1 MASTQ
6 PLKTRKA
13 DESDVFMAP
22 APRKRR
28 RRTGSNG
35 AADDCFTCASRHVK
49 CDRRRPYCTQCLG
62 LGGQCSGYKT
72 TLTWG
77 VGVASRGKLRGLS
90 WPVSGSQQVASATVT
105 ASTRKVTRPKASPKA
120 KAPASVALPQPE
132 CSRQGRPGPSTTTAL
147 PQYYGT
153 NSLPSPPTAP
163 VASYHNA
170 TAWTAA
176 MQQEADLSSQQVSS
190 AAAVLSNIYREGNV
204 MSNPKVIPEYNR
216 STFIPRVPYLQ
227 VVTSQP
233 LEPTPSSGTVAKMDS
248 NIVSCG
254 LAPWPQSFSPN
265 LQSDR
270 NPGYLATPQSVSLPV
285 WRQSSVYN
293 GIQEDLEED
302 KEAPSNAAYSDY
314 ALLDISH
321 DDAPVAEP
329 ALLIPQPIFSQL
341 IGRTPRMRYLIN
353 YYAEVISP
361 VIVAFDSPTN
371 PYRLFVLELAKGS
384 ETLQHAIAAL
394 SLSNLRQRKR
404 HWGLSAGKT
413 LTTRRSSN
421 AYFRLTEQSYEEE
434 FGIFSAEE
442 QAKEETFHKA
452 MAIKSLNAQLA
463 DPAQR
468 RADSVLATLLV
479 LCLFYMCDTGVA
491 KFQSQF
497 AGVKKLLALQGGDN
511 NTCPELIKWYTR
523 VFAWFDVMTA
533 TINNRDAEL
542 RGEYLDIAATGHDE
556 WALEN
561 LAGCDARMFKTVS
574 QLSRL
579 NMLSQGK
586 AVEPVIIKEWPT
598 VTVPLPPAM
607 LHHTSLPPH
616 FQDYDSTP
624 SFTSGINHLDSRT
637 EFWREWH
644 IVRQKLESWR
654 LPVPRNYNSPSYP
667 HSSPSSNSCTPE
679 STSSPFTY
687 LSPPSSPPPPSH
699 IPPSNL
705 TDISNIS
712 ESFRYSAL
720 LYLERLANP
729 HLPSSHPRIQ
739 NLVRTSI
746 HYIDAV
752 QADVYLLWPLFVTGA
767 ECTLDEHRSL
777 IRQHCSGIQ
786 KDSGFVNNLSCLGL
800 LEKIWASGNPNPGN
814 ENGAGGNQQVPTTP
828 AVAGV
833 KRARP
838 HDGWGDGNGKGMDAS
853 MAGYLIPHVPCG
865 GEGFRWRR
873 IMELEGSDGEYIVV

>member
-1 MASTQ
+1 MASRQ
-6 PLKTRKA
+6 PLKTEKV
-13 DESDVFMAP
+13 DKSNSFMAP

-28 RRTGSNG
+28 RRTVSNG
-35 AADDCFTCASRHVK
+35 AADDCFTCANRHVK

-105 ASTRKVTRPKASPKA
+105 ASTGKVARPKASPKA
-120 KAPASVALPQPE
+120 PASAALPQPE
-132 CSRQGRPGPSTTTAL
+132 CSRQGKPGPKTTTAV

-153 NSLPSPPTAP
+153 NSLPSSPTAP
-163 VASYHNA
+163 DASCHNA

-190 AAAVLSNIYREGNV
+190 AAAVLSNIYQEANA
-204 MSNPKVIPEYNR
+204 MSNPKIIPEYNC
-216 STFIPRVPYLQ
+216 STFIPRVPYPQ

-233 LEPTPSSGTVAKMDS
+233 RQPTPSSGTMAKIDS
-248 NIVSCG
+248 NIVNCG
-254 LAPWPQSFSPN
+254 LAPWAQSFSPN
-265 LQSDR
+265 MQPDG
-270 NPGYLATPQSVSLPV
+270 NPGYLSTPQSVSLLV
-285 WRQSSVYN
+285 WPQSSVCD
-293 GIQEDLEED
+293 GIQEDLGGG
-302 KEAPSNAAYSDY
+302 KEVPANAAYSDY
-314 ALLDISH
+314 ALLDTSH
-321 DDAPVAEP
+321 DAEP
-329 ALLIPQPIFSQL
+329 MAEQALSISQPIFSQL

-361 VIVAFDSPTN
+361 VIVAFDSPAN

-384 ETLQHAIAAL
+384 DTLQHAIAAL

-413 LTTRRSSN
+413 LTTRRSSS

-434 FGIFSAEE
+434 FGIVSAEE
-442 QAKEETFHKA
+442 RAKEETFHKA
-452 MAIKSLNAQLA
+452 MAIESLNAQLA
-463 DPAQR
+463 DPTQR
-468 RADSVLATLLV
+468 HADSVLAALLV

-497 AGVKKLLALQGGDN
+497 SGVKKLLALRGADN
-511 NTCPELIKWYTR
+511 NNCSDLFKWYTR
-523 VFAWFDVMTA
+523 MFAWFDVMTA

-542 RGEYLDIAATGHDE
+542 RGDYLDIAAIGHDE

-561 LAGCDARMFKTVS
+561 LAGCDARIFKIVA

-579 NMLSQGK
+579 NMLSQQK
-586 AVEPVIIKEWPT
+586 AVEPVIIKEWPIA
-598 VTVPLPPAM
+598 TVPLPPDM
-607 LHHTSLPPH
+607 LHHTPLPPP
-616 FQDYDSTP
+616 FQDHDSTP
-624 SFTSGINHLDSRT
+624 SLSSGDGTAGINHPDSRT
-637 EFWREWH
+637 QFWREWH

-654 LPVPRNYNSPSYP
+654 LHVPRNYNSQTPIYP
-667 HSSPSSNSCTPE
+667 HSSPSSNSCTPP

-687 LSPPSSPPPPSH
+687 LSPPTSPPPSY

-739 NLVRTSI
+739 NLVRTSLHFI
-746 HYIDAV
+746 NAV

-777 IRQHCSGIQ
+777 IRLHCSGIQ

-800 LEKIWASGNPNPGN
+800 LEKIWASNNTGDH
-814 ENGAGGNQQVPTTP
+814 EAGGKQVPV
-828 AVAGV
+828 VAGV

-838 HDGWGDGNGKGMDAS
+838 HDGWGDGNGEGMNAS
-853 MAGYLIPHVPCG
+853 MAGYVIPHVPCG
-865 GEGFRWRR
+865 GGGFRWKR